1 MKFAIRRTSIKLI
14 PLALAVVIV
23 LSVITDYKAQMFVIG
38 NADGKQ
44 TDEPNEPDRTYATGT
59 NNVPDTNNATGTNYA
74 TGTNNVPGTNY
85 ATGTN
90 NMTGTNNATG
100 TNYAAGTNNV
110 PGQSQLRRDTNI
122 NPLTGLGTA
131 YDISSNRPVAVSVS
145 NQKAAL
151 PTNATNGISQADIV
165 YEVLVEGGITRFI
178 ALFQDFSNVGVVG
191 SIRSARHYTVELAE
205 AYDAMFIHAGGSPL
219 GFEEIEKR
227 NITNFDEVS
236 GRRAQIFKRDVN
248 RIPGQT
254 VKNYHS
260 VTTSG
265 ASFSQW
271 FPTYGLR
278 SLHSDGF
285 RQALNF
291 TDNPIPAGAKAHEV
305 GIRFSA
311 TKDSI
316 FIYENTQNVY
326 YMAQFGSFFTD
337 ANNDAPV
344 TFTNLLILEMPISD
358 LVGHG
363 EGAGRQ
369 DMSTVGQGPGV
380 LISNGRYVRINWYR
394 SDKSAQFI
402 YTYENGSEIELGRG
416 KTYIGIIPVN
426 AGISIS

>member
-1 MKFAIRRTSIKLI
+1 MKFAIRRTFFKLL

-23 LSVITDYKAQMFVIG
+23 LSMITDYNAQMFVIG
-38 NADGKQ
+38 NADGKK
-44 TDEPNEPDRTYATGT
+44 TEEPNEPDRTY
-59 NNVPDTNNATGTNYA
+59 
-74 TGTNNVPGTNY
+74 VPGTNN
-85 ATGTN
+85 AAGTN
-90 NMTGTNNATG
+90 NTAGANNT
-100 TNYAAGTNNV
+100 AGTNNV
-110 PGQSQLRRDTNI
+110 PGQSQMRRDTYI

-165 YEVLVEGGITRFI
+165 YEVLVEAGITRFI

-236 GRRAQIFKRDVN
+236 GRRAQIFRRDAN
-248 RIPGQT
+248 RIPGKT
-254 VKNYHS
+254 VQNYHS

-265 ASFSQW
+265 ASFSKW

-291 TDNPIPAGAKAHEV
+291 TDNPIPTGAKANEV

-316 FIYENTQNVY
+316 FIYENTRNVY

-337 ANNDAPV
+337 ANNNAPV
-344 TFTNLLILEMPISD
+344 TFTNLLILEVPVSD
-358 LVGHG
+358 LVGRG

-380 LISNGRYVRINWYR
+380 LVSGGKYIRINWYR
-394 SDKSAQFI
+394 ADKSSQFI

-416 KTYIGIIPVN
+416 KTYIGLIPVN
-426 AGISIS
+426 ARVSIS